1 MMLQILRKL
10 KLVIIAIALLG
21 GCASK
26 PPAAISKIPPE
37 NPSLT
42 RVRMDVDSFIGTEV
56 RWGGVISKV
65 ENKASHTWIELVR
78 HKLRENGK
86 PRTDDKSDGR
96 FIASFEGF
104 VDPVVYEVGRPLT
117 VVGTIE
123 AKTERPIGDYD
134 YLFPIVTVEGSFL
147 WKAAPKYRDP
157 YYPHPYWY
165 YDLRFYHPGPYHHHH
180 RYH

>member
-1 MMLQILRKL
+1 MLQKIRNF
-10 KLVIIAIALLG
+10 KLVMIALAILG

-42 RVRMDVDSFIGTEV
+42 RVRLDIDSFIGTEV
-56 RWGGVISKV
+56 RWGGVISKI
-65 ENKASHTWIELVR
+65 ENRATHTWIELVR
-78 HKLRENGK
+78 QKLREDGK
-86 PRTDDKSDGR
+86 PRTNDRSDGR

-104 VDPVVYEVGRPLT
+104 VDPVVYEVGRQLT

-123 AKTERPIGDYD
+123 AKTERPIGDYN
-134 YLFPIVTVEGSFL
+134 YLFPIVAVEGSFL
-147 WKAAPKYRDP
+147 WKAGTKYRDH
-157 YYPHPYWY
+157 YYPPPYWY
-165 YDLRFYHPGPYHHHH
+165 YDLWFYHPGPYHRHP

>member
-1 MMLQILRKL
+1 MLRQIRKID
-10 KLVIIAIALLG
+10 LVIIAMVLLA

-42 RVRMDVDSFIGTEV
+42 RVRMDIDNFIGTEV

-65 ENKASHTWIELVR
+65 ENRDSHTWIELVR
-78 HKLRENGK
+78 QKLRENGK

-134 YLFPIVTVEGSFL
+134 YLFPIVAVEGSFL
-147 WKAAPKYRDP
+147 WKAAAQYSDP
-157 YYPHPYWY
+157 YYPPPYWY
-165 YDLRFYHPGPYHHHH
+165 YDLRFYHPRHYH
-180 RYH
+180 RYPHYH

>member
-1 MMLQILRKL
+1 MLRQIRKL
-10 KLVIIAIALLG
+10 NLVIIAIAILG

-56 RWGGVISKV
+56 RWGGVIGKV
-65 ENKASHTWIELVR
+65 ENRATHTWIELVR
-78 HKLRENGK
+78 QKLRDDGK
-86 PRTDDKSDGR
+86 PRADDRSDGR

-123 AKTERPIGDYD
+123 AKTERPIGEYD
-134 YLFPIVTVEGSFL
+134 YLFPIVAVEGSYL
-147 WKAAPKYRDP
+147 WKAATKYRDP
-157 YYPHPYWY
+157 YYPPPYWY
-165 YDLRFYHPGPYHHHH
+165 YDLRFYHPWPYHRHP

>member
-1 MMLQILRKL
+1 MLRQIRKFN
-10 KLVIIAIALLG
+10 LVIIAMALLG

-42 RVRMDVDSFIGTEV
+42 RVRMDIDSFIGTEV

-65 ENKASHTWIELVR
+65 ENRASHTWIELVR
-78 HKLRENGK
+78 QKLRENGK

-104 VDPVVYEVGRPLT
+104 VDPVVYKVGRPLT

-134 YLFPIVTVEGSFL
+134 YLFPIVAVEGSFL
-147 WKAAPKYRDP
+147 WKAAAKYPYP
-157 YYPHPYWY
+157 YYPPPYWY
-165 YDLRFYHPGPYHHHH
+165 YDLRFYNPGPYYRYP

>member
-1 MMLQILRKL
+1 MKTTL
-10 KLVIIAIALLG
+10 LVLVAALLAA
-21 GCASK
+21 CASK
-26 PPAAISKIPPE
+26 PPHSISKVPHE
-37 NPSLT
+37 NPTLT
-42 RVRMDVDSFIGTEV
+42 RVRLDIDRYIGSEV
-56 RWGGVISKV
+56 SWGGVISKV

-147 WKAAPKYRDP
+147 WKAAPEYRDP

>member
-1 MMLQILRKL
+1 MLRQIRKFN
-10 KLVIIAIALLG
+10 LVIITIALLG

-26 PPAAISKIPPE
+26 PPAAISKVPPE

-42 RVRMDVDSFIGTEV
+42 SVRMDIDSFIGTEV

-65 ENKASHTWIELVR
+65 ENRATHTWIELVR
-78 HKLRENGK
+78 QKLRENGK
-86 PRTDDKSDGR
+86 PRTDDRSDGR

-123 AKTERPIGDYD
+123 AKTERSIGDYD
-134 YLFPIVTVEGSFL
+134 YLFPIVTVEGSYL
-147 WKAAPKYRDP
+147 WKAATKYRDP
-157 YYPHPYWY
+157 YYPSPYWY
-165 YDLRFYHPGPYHHHH
+165 YDLRFHYPRHYHRHH
-180 RYH
+180 RHH

>member
-1 MMLQILRKL
+1 MLQQIRKFN
-10 KLVIIAIALLG
+10 LVIITIALLG

-26 PPAAISKIPPE
+26 PPAAISKVPPE

-42 RVRMDVDSFIGTEV
+42 RVRMDIDSFIGTEV

-65 ENKASHTWIELVR
+65 ENRATHTWIELVR
-78 HKLRENGK
+78 RKLRENGK
-86 PRTDDKSDGR
+86 PRTDDRSDGR

-123 AKTERPIGDYD
+123 AKTERSIGDYD
-134 YLFPIVTVEGSFL
+134 YLFPIVTVEGSYL
-147 WKAAPKYRDP
+147 WKAATNYRYP
-157 YYPHPYWY
+157 YYPSPYWY
-165 YDLRFYHPGPYHHHH
+165 YDLRFHYPRHYHRHH
-180 RYH
+180 RHH

>member
-1 MMLQILRKL
+1 MLQIFRKFN
-10 KLVIIAIALLG
+10 LVIITIALLG

-42 RVRMDVDSFIGTEV
+42 RVRMDIDSFIGTEV

-65 ENKASHTWIELVR
+65 ENRASHTWIELVR
-78 HKLRENGK
+78 QKLRENGK
-86 PRTDDKSDGR
+86 PRTDDRSDGR

-104 VDPVVYEVGRPLT
+104 VDPVVYEVGRLLT

-123 AKTERPIGDYD
+123 AKTERPIGEYD
-134 YLFPIVTVEGSFL
+134 YLFPIVTVEGSYL
-147 WKAAPKYRDP
+147 WKAAPEYRDP